1 MIVMVPV
8 YAFWSCAMSVLTDTF
23 GQLLANLKPSKSA
36 SESHGMVSTPRKRKL
51 GVDDIVVGRGVRA
64 RMENMSIGENE
75 GENGEG
81 SSKMVL

>member
-1 MIVMVPV
+1 MIIMVLV
-8 YAFWSCAMSVLTDTF
+8 YVFWSCAMSVLTDAF

-36 SESHGMVSTPRKRKL
+36 SESHGIVPMPRKRKL

-75 GENGEG
+75 GEKGGE